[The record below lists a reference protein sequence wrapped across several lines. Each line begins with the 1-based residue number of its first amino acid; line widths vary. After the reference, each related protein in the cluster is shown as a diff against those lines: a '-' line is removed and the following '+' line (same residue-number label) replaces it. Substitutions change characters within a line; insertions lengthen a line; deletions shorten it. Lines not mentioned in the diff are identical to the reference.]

1 MSLQDR
7 FRIDEL
13 SKVGSKSVTRDESG
27 NISVRRINNKE
38 VQSNEKVEKP
48 FGSEPIRGKQIVPR
62 LKTDT
67 INPESTTNSEQE
79 SFSGE
84 TTAYAERPIYNEEEL
99 QKAVDLKVDELIKQR
114 KLRKGEF
121 VTKEKYD
128 TQVRRVADLTEQLRL
143 ETLARKQAESQI
155 PGLQST
161 ISSLESQLQSL
172 QQELQQKDEATRQLL
187 QSFER
192 VIGDLQTAVINGTKE
207 GVERASLAAR
217 VQGLGAQRD
226 TLVQAV
232 KSQNET
238 IKTLRD
244 NIQSQREAFQGLLE
258 SQRQQSAAL
267 AATQNS
273 IQNIASDASSA
284 ITNLRNDLDATSN
297 ELRLKEEE
305 RRQREAGKIICNELY
320 RQGFLRQELWD
331 ADEKYGA
338 MMFEIDPRGVIGY
351 QMWARYVVKFMKK
364 NPTYSKVAYWI
375 FKPWTEYMGYEMGVI
390 HKKNWKGYLTHIV
403 GKQISYLV
411 FYLNNG
417 KRLLNLYNYKKFR
430 SSIG

>member
-67 INPESTTNSEQE
+67 INPESTTNPEQE

-143 ETLARKQAESQI
+143 QTLARQQAESQI

-172 QQELQQKDEATRQLL
+172 QEELQKKDEAARQLL
-187 QSFER
+187 ESFQR

-232 KSQNET
+232 QAQNET

-244 NIQSQREAFQGLLE
+244 NIESQREAFQGLLE
-258 SQRQQSAAL
+258 SQRAQTAAL
-267 AATQNS
+267 QATQNS
-273 IQNIASDASSA
+273 IQTIASDANNVISG
-284 ITNLRNDLDATSN
+284 LRNDLDVTN
-297 ELRLKEEE
+297 NQLRLQEEE
-305 RRQREAGKIICNELY
+305 R
-320 RQGFLRQELWD
+320 
-331 ADEKYGA
+331 EK
-338 MMFEIDPRGVIGY
+338 
-351 QMWARYVVKFMKK
+351 QNK
-364 NPTYSKVAYWI
+364 NI
-375 FKPWTEYMGYEMGVI
+375 FKRFGA
-390 HKKNWKGYLTHIV
+390 
-403 GKQISYLV
+403 
-411 FYLNNG
+411 
-417 KRLLNLYNYKKFR
+417 LLFGTK
-430 SSIG
+430 

>member
-13 SKVGSKSVTRDESG
+13 SKVGSKSVTRDDTVG
-27 NISVRRINNKE
+27 LSVRKVDNKE
-38 VQSNEKVEKP
+38 VNPIRKEEKP
-48 FGSEPIRGKQIVPR
+48 FGSEPIRGKQVVPR

-67 INPESTTNSEQE
+67 INPDTTPNPEQQ

-99 QKAVDLKVDELIKQR
+99 QKAVDLKVDELIKQK
-114 KLRKGEF
+114 KLKRGEF
-121 VTKEKYD
+121 VTKQRYD
-128 TQVRRVADLTEQLRL
+128 GQVGRVNDLTEQLRL

-172 QQELQQKDEATRQLL
+172 QQELQKKDEAARQLL
-187 QSFER
+187 ESFER
-192 VIGDLQTAVINGTKE
+192 VVGDLQTAIINGTKE

-232 KSQNET
+232 KTQNET
-238 IKTLRD
+238 IKTLRV
-244 NIQSQREAFQGLLE
+244 NIESQREGFQALQQQGQAVLE
-258 SQRQQSAAL
+258 TVQTQAERDRQQAELERQRLEEEQRALQSEAA
-267 AATQNS
+267 
-273 IQNIASDASSA
+273 
-284 ITNLRNDLDATSN
+284 
-297 ELRLKEEE
+297 RLK
-305 RRQREAGKIICNELY
+305 QNQKKKIICNELY
-320 RQGFLRQELWD
+320 IQGFLPEELWD
-331 ADEKYGA
+331 ADERYGD
-338 MMFEIDPRGVIGY
+338 MMFEKDPRLVIGY
-351 QMWARYVVKFMKK
+351 QMWARYVVEFMRK
-364 NPTYSKVAYWI
+364 NPQYSKYSYMI

-390 HKKNWKGYLTHIV
+390 QKKNWKGYLTHVV

-411 FYLNNG
+411 FNLNNG
-417 KRLLNLYNYKKFR
+417 KRLLDLYNYKKFR

>member
-1 MSLQDR
+1 MSLHDR

-13 SKVGSKSVTRDESG
+13 SKLGSKSITRDELG
-27 NISVRRINNKE
+27 NISVRRIDNKE
-38 VQSNEKVEKP
+38 VQTNEKSEKP
-48 FGSEPIRGKQIVPR
+48 FGSEPIRDKQLVPR
-62 LKTDT
+62 FKTDT
-67 INPESTTNSEQE
+67 LNPELTQNPEQQ

-143 ETLARKQAESQI
+143 QTLARQQAESQI

-172 QQELQQKDEATRQLL
+172 QQELQKKDEAAKQLL
-187 QSFER
+187 ESFER
-192 VIGDLQTAVINGTKE
+192 VIRDLQTAVINGTKE

-244 NIQSQREAFQGLLE
+244 NIASQREAFQGLLE
-258 SQRQQSAAL
+258 SQRQQTAAL
-267 AATQNS
+267 AAIQNS
-273 IQNIASDASSA
+273 SQNNVISD
-284 ITNLRNDLDATSN
+284 LKNDIDTLTDK
-297 ELRLKEEE
+297 LKEINTKLPK
-305 RRQREAGKIICNELY
+305 RFR
-320 RQGFLRQELWD
+320 
-331 ADEKYGA
+331 
-338 MMFEIDPRGVIGY
+338 
-351 QMWARYVVKFMKK
+351 
-364 NPTYSKVAYWI
+364 
-375 FKPWTEYMGYEMGVI
+375 
-390 HKKNWKGYLTHIV
+390 H
-403 GKQISYLV
+403 LV
-411 FYLNNG
+411 FPL
-417 KRLLNLYNYKKFR
+417 
-430 SSIG
+430 